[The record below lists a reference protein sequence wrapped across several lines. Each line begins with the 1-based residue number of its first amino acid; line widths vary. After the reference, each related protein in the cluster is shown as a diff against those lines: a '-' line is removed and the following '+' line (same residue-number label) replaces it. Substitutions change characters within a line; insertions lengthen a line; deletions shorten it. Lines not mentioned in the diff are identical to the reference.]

1 MVMRI
6 AVVDDSRED
15 ACRLEE
21 FLQRFQKE
29 RGLALHVQTFYA
41 SVDFLEEF
49 NGAYDVIFLDIEMP
63 GSDGL
68 EVAHEIRRRDE
79 SAAIVF
85 ITNMA
90 QYAIRGYEVDA
101 VDFMVKPVGYFN
113 FVQKLEKAMRAAAR
127 RGERF
132 VLVSS
137 GDGLHRIPARE
148 VLYLAKDK
156 NYLVWHTRQGEFHQR
171 GTMQEARRQ
180 LEGVPFSECISGCL
194 VNLEYVERIGRET
207 VLIGGNELPISRRM
221 KKAFLQDY
229 MDFLGGGN

>member
-101 VDFMVKPVGYFN
+101 VDCMVKPVGYFN
-113 FVQKLEKAMRAAAR
+113 LVQKLEKAMRAAAR

-132 VLVSS
+132 GLVSS

-148 VLYLAKDK
+148 VLYLELPGMA
-156 NYLVWHTRQGEFHQR
+156 HQA
-171 GTMQEARRQ
+171 G
-180 LEGVPFSECISGCL
+180 GVPPAGHHAGGPQTAGGCALLRVHFGLSGESGVCGADRPGDR
-194 VNLEYVERIGRET
+194 VDRG
-207 VLIGGNELPISRRM
+207 
-221 KKAFLQDY
+221 K
-229 MDFLGGGN
+229 